1 MTVSYTVKHS
11 YTISLDIYLSEMK
24 ICIRPKTTM
33 QMVTVALFV
42 VTKPGNR
49 SDVVLLVRN
58 KQTVVP
64 VEHQAGDGGYAH
76 DMAICWRRKP
86 DSRSTQRTTP
96 RVRHSGKGNARGT
109 GNRSVLFRAG
119 GGGRNWLHGGVE
131 FGVTDLF
138 CLVRC
143 NGDMTLCICQNL
155 QDWTVKRMDFTV
167 CKLYLNK
174 SQKVL

>member
-1 MTVSYTVKHS
+1 MLRRTQGNSTLLVNCKKKKNKKSVLTVSYTVKHS

-76 DMAICWRRKP
+76 DMAIC
-86 DSRSTQRTTP
+86 
-96 RVRHSGKGNARGT
+96 
-109 GNRSVLFRAG
+109 
-119 GGGRNWLHGGVE
+119 
-131 FGVTDLF
+131 
-138 CLVRC
+138 
-143 NGDMTLCICQNL
+143 
-155 QDWTVKRMDFTV
+155 
-167 CKLYLNK
+167 
-174 SQKVL
+174 